1 MSATTS
7 SARRALAF
15 LGMLVLMLGAVAFG
29 PAAKAHAAANVS
41 VQVGYA
47 DDVRASP
54 THFPTPWQGSPD
66 VTFNGCLGSCS
77 FDGGA
82 IRFVNNTGI
91 QVHVDYVKVH
101 FGTCTFDMWNKNV
114 PVDSGASLIDT
125 QVISGPSGGCP
136 ADGSFDTSDVGP
148 NGANWSG
155 NCNQSGVVPTVE
167 FSIDGVVSTLSD
179 TGKILNTGGVDG
191 ASCGM
196 GNESQQWA
204 PIGSVS
210 CPGATLSL
218 APPTQTDAVGTS
230 ATVTA
235 TLANSCGDPL
245 QGAQIDFAVASGP
258 DAGAHGSAVSDAN
271 GDASFSYTGAAVG
284 TDVVGASTTNPAGTI
299 SSNNVNVVW
308 IQRVATLTINPSSTT
323 SDFND
328 PVTVSGTL
336 TDSAGPIAGAPVTF
350 TLNNA
355 ETCTGTTAA
364 DGSVS
369 CSITPGEAAGSY
381 TLTASFAG
389 SASDQPASASA
400 PFTVTREETTLV
412 YTGSAHAANGRPYTL
427 SGNLKEDGLTPIAG
441 RTVTFTLGSGASAQS
456 CTGTT
461 DAAGN
466 ASCTL
471 ASVNQPNAASVP
483 ATAVFAGDPYYLPA
497 SASISGGVVF
507 TSMTGHAFG
516 LSSSGLVGISPTPE
530 AGPVNTT
537 VASSSTP
544 PCVVT
549 ISGLIN
555 ASTLC
560 ASVSTAVSPNSST
573 ANASVQHVGI
583 GVLGIPAIQI
593 GAVTSTSHEMCTGGT
608 GDATV
613 ASITVGGIPLN
624 VNVHPGPNTT
634 VNVLGIKLILNEQ
647 ISTDTAT
654 DHTLT
659 VNAVHVIVP
668 GLLDTVVASSTSDIH
683 GCF

>member
-1 MSATTS
+1 MSQQ
-7 SARRALAF
+7 RR
-15 LGMLVLMLGAVAFG
+15 
-29 PAAKAHAAANVS
+29 
-41 VQVGYA
+41 Q
-47 DDVRASP
+47 
-54 THFPTPWQGSPD
+54 
-66 VTFNGCLGSCS
+66 
-77 FDGGA
+77 
-82 IRFVNNTGI
+82 
-91 QVHVDYVKVH
+91 
-101 FGTCTFDMWNKNV
+101 NV
-114 PVDSGASLIDT
+114 PLDSGDSLIDT

-148 NGANWSG
+148 DGANWSG
-155 NCNQSGVVPTVE
+155 NCTQSGVVPTVE

-218 APPTQTDAVGTS
+218 APPTQTDAVGSS

-258 DAGAHGSAVSDAN
+258 DAGVSGSAVSDASGN
-271 GDASFSYTGAAVG
+271 AVFSYTGAAVG
-284 TDVVGASTTNPAGTI
+284 TDVLGASTTNPAGTI
-299 SSNNVNVVW
+299 SSNTVDVVW
-308 IQRVATLTINPSSTT
+308 IKRVASLAISPSTT
-323 SDFND
+323 TGDFDD

-336 TDSAGPIAGAPVTF
+336 TDSAGPIAGVPVTF
-350 TLNNA
+350 TLNTA

-381 TLTASFAG
+381 TLNASFAG
-389 SASDQPASASA
+389 SASDQPASAAA

-427 SGNLKEDGLTPIAG
+427 SGTLKEDGATPIAG

-483 ATAVFAGDPYYLPA
+483 ATAVFAGDGYYLPA
-497 SASISGGVVF
+497 SASISGGVIF
-507 TSMTGHAFG
+507 TAMTGHAFG

-549 ISGLIN
+549 ISGLIS

-560 ASVSTAVSPNSST
+560 ASVSTAVGPSSST

-593 GAVTSTSHEMCTGGT
+593 GAVTSTSRETCSGGT

-613 ASITVGGIPLN
+613 ASITVGGIPVQVSL
-624 VNVHPGPNTT
+624 HPGPNTT

-647 ISTDTAT
+647 VRTDTAT

-659 VNAVHVIVP
+659 VNAVHVVVP
-668 GLLDTVVASSTSDIH
+668 GLLDTVVASLTSDIH